1 MSKPVKEMIVSEYRR
16 RFGDLGGAV
25 VIEVRG
31 LDAGGTT
38 RLRDELRAKSIRVSI
53 VKNTLARK
61 AFKGTP
67 LEVLDPAF
75 KGSSAVVHGGA
86 SVVEV
91 ARELVERAKK
101 IKQLELKAACLDG
114 IFFEGAD
121 GVVRL
126 STFPTREEAQANVV
140 TLLLSPGR
148 KLAAAALGPGRR
160 VLGVVKEI
168 TERLE
173 RGETIQAVA
182 G

>member
-16 RFGDLGGAV
+16 RFGDVGAAV
-25 VIEVRG
+25 VVEVRG
-31 LDAGGTT
+31 LDAFGTA
-38 RLRDELRAKSIRVSI
+38 RLRDGLREKSISISI

-75 KGSSAVVHGGA
+75 KGSSAVVYGGA

-91 ARELVERAKK
+91 ARELVERARKVK
-101 IKQLELKAACLDG
+101 ELELKAACLDG

-121 GVVRL
+121 GVQRL
-126 STFPTREEAQANVV
+126 STFPTREEAQAKVV

-148 KLAAAALGPGRR
+148 NLAAAALGPGGRI
-160 VLGVVKEI
+160 LGIVKEI
-168 TERLE
+168 QERLE
-173 RGETIQAVA
+173 RGETITAVA